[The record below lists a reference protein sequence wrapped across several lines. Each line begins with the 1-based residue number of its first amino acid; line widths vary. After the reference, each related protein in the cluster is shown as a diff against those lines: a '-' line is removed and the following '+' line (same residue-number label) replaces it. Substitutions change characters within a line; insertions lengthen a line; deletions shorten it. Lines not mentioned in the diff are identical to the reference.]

1 MSNKL
6 IIFTLLAYSAF
17 FGSCAHSS
25 DEVNI
30 ENKLKTIKKKI
41 SKENQIKNNLIK
53 DLNKINKDIKET
65 DIGINKLEKKI
76 IAIKKNKKILN
87 SEILEIENKI
97 KQIKRKK
104 NASNII
110 LKKIIY
116 ENYTKSSNNFIY
128 KIFNSNSKDIFLDIE
143 FSKFINKS
151 HKNKSDLY
159 QIDENIKIVKLGEY
173 NEKITEM
180 NNLNKDLETKLFKLN
195 ELEKHNILLSKKI
208 KKKIKNSEKI
218 YFKYLN
224 RKKDLIALLNKKSDL
239 NKNIGIFK
247 IKGKLPWPV
256 IGKITHNFNKYKYK
270 DLHRW
275 DGEIIQTLSNK
286 DVRSIYSGK
295 VVFSNWIRGYGLM
308 IIIDH
313 GENLMSLYAH
323 NKVLLKNKGDIVEK
337 GEIISKSGVSGGNSK
352 NSIYFEIRKNGIP
365 QNPHEW
371 CNIQNKFSLAQ

>member
-53 DLNKINKDIKET
+53 DLNKINKDIKKT
-65 DIGINKLEKKI
+65 DIGINKIQKKI
-76 IAIKKNKKILN
+76 ITISRNKKNLG
-87 SEILEIENKI
+87 SEILDIKNEIEQIKI
-97 KQIKRKK
+97 KKYG
-104 NASNII
+104 SNTI

-116 ENYTKSSNNFIY
+116 DNYSKNSNNFIY
-128 KIFNSNSKDIFLDIE
+128 KILNSNSKDIFLDIE
-143 FSKFINKS
+143 FSKFLNKS
-151 HKNKSDLY
+151 HKNKIDLY
-159 QIDENIKIVKLGEY
+159 QIDENIKIAKLNEY
-173 NEKITEM
+173 NEKIKKM
-180 NNLNKDLETKLFKLN
+180 SNLNKDLETKLLVLN
-195 ELEKHNILLSKKI
+195 KLEKKNMLLSKEI
-208 KKKIKNSEKI
+208 KKKIKNSEEV

-224 RKKDLIALLNKKSDL
+224 HKSNLLALLDKKSYSS
-239 NKNIGIFK
+239 KNVGIFK

-256 IGKITHNFNKYKYK
+256 IGKVSHNFNKFKFKNLY
-270 DLHRW
+270 RW
-275 DGEIIQTLSNK
+275 DGEIIQTSSSNY
-286 DVRSIYSGK
+286 VRSIYSGK
-295 VVFSNWIRGYGLM
+295 IVFSDWIKGYGLM
-308 IIIDH
+308 IIINH

-323 NKVLLKNKGDIVEK
+323 NKVLLKNEGDSVKK

-352 NSIYFEIRKNGIP
+352 NSIYFEIRKNGVP